1 MSTFWAVLKT
11 SILIY
16 KLLLLLF
23 GQLLDIF
30 GLLYISASG
39 HTGCDLNNDASIASI
54 DDRFRG
60 NCHDVGIPTYNCTEK
75 LTSSSRLRDQK
86 FAQRAFYLSQLCG
99 MSLQCGQMTRLFVQ
113 YLAIYS
119 NEKLPKSIIN
129 LPRWGQNFAPQK
141 IKCS

>member
-60 NCHDVGIPTYNCTEK
+60 NCHDVGIPTYNCIEK

-86 FAQRAFYLSQLCG
+86 FAQRVLSFPTNWNVT
-99 MSLQCGQMTRLFVQ
+99 SVWPD
-113 YLAIYS
+113 
-119 NEKLPKSIIN
+119 EKIICSIFGHI
-129 LPRWGQNFAPQK
+129 Q
-141 IKCS
+141 